1 MKWIDLSVPINEKM
15 PVYPGD
21 PAVKIEPAGDIHKNG
36 YEDHYLSIGTH
47 AGTHIDAPSHM
58 IVGGATLDQVPLE
71 NFSGRGVLIKSGMN
85 LGLETIDGVSIQK
98 GDIVLFHTGMSGLYR
113 EPEYYNNYPA
123 MTEELARYLID
134 KKVKMVGVDM
144 CSVDHEPFPV
154 HKILLK
160 ENILIIENLTN
171 LSALDG
177 LEFRILAFPLK
188 LQLDGSPARIVA
200 EIPQTNS

>member
-1 MKWIDLSVPINEKM
+1 MKWIDLTVPINENT

-21 PAVKIEPAGDIHKNG
+21 PEVKIESIHDIHKNG
-36 YEDHYLSIGTH
+36 YEDHRLSIGTH

-58 IVGGATLDQVPLE
+58 IPGGAALHQIPLE
-71 NFSGRGVLIKSGMN
+71 SFSGRGVLIKSGKALN
-85 LGLETIDGVSIQK
+85 LETVNGIDIK
-98 GDIVLFHTGMSGLYR
+98 EGDIVLFHTGMSNLYH

-123 MTEELARYLID
+123 MTDELAHHLAR
-134 KKVKMVGVDM
+134 KKIKMVGVDM

-160 ENILIIENLTN
+160 ANILIIENLTN

-177 LEFRILAFPLK
+177 LEFKVNAFPIK
-188 LQLDGSPARIVA
+188 LELDGVPSRVIA
-200 EIPQTNS
+200 EVS